1 MALGHCTKCPDTQGT
16 GKIIEEK
23 LYLCETIEIGKMES
37 HGEIILYQPD
47 NEVKLEVRLEEET
60 VWLTQAQMAEL
71 FQTSKQNVSLHTNN
85 IFKEGELSP
94 DSVVKESLTT
104 AADGKKYRVK
114 YYNLD
119 VIISI
124 GYRVKSIRGT
134 QFRQWAN
141 KVLKEYLLKGYS
153 VNRRLTELEHT
164 VAEHSRKI
172 DFFVRTSLPPVEGI
186 FYEGQIFDAYK
197 FAADLIRSAEKSILL
212 IDNYVDESVLLMLS
226 KRKAGVTADIHTQ
239 TVGNQLKL
247 DLQKHNSQYAP
258 IKIHTYKKCHDRFLI
273 IDDAKVYHIGA
284 SLKDLGKKMFAFSK
298 LDIPASAVTSLL

>member
-104 AADGKKYRVK
+104 AADGKHYRVK
-114 YYNLD
+114 
-119 VIISI
+119 
-124 GYRVKSIRGT
+124 
-134 QFRQWAN
+134 
-141 KVLKEYLLKGYS
+141 YLLKGYS
-153 VNRRLTELEHT
+153 VNQRLNRLE
-164 VAEHSRKI
+164 
-172 DFFVRTSLPPVEGI
+172 
-186 FYEGQIFDAYK
+186 
-197 FAADLIRSAEKSILL
+197 
-212 IDNYVDESVLLMLS
+212 
-226 KRKAGVTADIHTQ
+226 
-239 TVGNQLKL
+239 QL
-247 DLQKHNSQYAP
+247 QQPYQH
-258 IKIHTYKKCHDRFLI
+258 
-273 IDDAKVYHIGA
+273 
-284 SLKDLGKKMFAFSK
+284 
-298 LDIPASAVTSLL
+298 IPA